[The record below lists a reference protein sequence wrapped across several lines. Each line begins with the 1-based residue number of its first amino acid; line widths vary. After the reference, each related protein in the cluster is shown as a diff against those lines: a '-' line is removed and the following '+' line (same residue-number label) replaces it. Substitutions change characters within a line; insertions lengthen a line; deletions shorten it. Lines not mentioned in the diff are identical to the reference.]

1 MINFS
6 IIFFVFDNNTFLV
19 QSFQMDKFNISPI
32 PELIFGPGTL
42 AKLPDQIEK
51 NNYKNIVIIT
61 GGNSFVSSSEWKKLK
76 QSLDVSGVKFV
87 HYKSSGET
95 SPETVDNIIIDLKSI
110 AVDAVI
116 AIGGGTVMDTGKA
129 VAAMLCMPGS
139 IVDYL
144 EGVGTKEPSG
154 RRKPLICV
162 PTTSG
167 TGSEATKNAVI
178 TKIGKD
184 GFKKSLRHKAYI
196 PDLVII
202 DPELIV
208 SCPKDLS
215 LATGMDAVTQLLESY
230 VSTQS
235 SPFTDIITLKGLEL
249 AGKSLPLLSEDGSNI
264 DVRSNMAYAAY
275 LSGISLAN
283 AGLGVVHGA
292 ASVLGSIRSIPHGV
306 VCGTLLG
313 SATEKIISMLK
324 KEDLSSKY
332 LLKFAAAGT
341 ALTGM
346 DLGSPVKNI
355 DLLVKTLN
363 YWVEAFNIPKF
374 SEYGFTEND
383 MEYAAKNTGLKNTPV
398 KLTFKDIYSILI
410 SRL

>member
-1 MINFS
+1 
-6 IIFFVFDNNTFLV
+6 
-19 QSFQMDKFNISPI
+19 MDKFIISPI
-32 PELIFGPGTL
+32 PELIFGSGTL
-42 AKLPDQIEK
+42 VKLPDQIEK
-51 NNYKNIVIIT
+51 NNYQNIVIIT
-61 GGNSFVSSSEWKKLK
+61 GGNSFVSSFAWEKLK
-76 QSLDVSGVKFV
+76 RSLDASGVKFV

-95 SPETVDNIIIDLKSI
+95 HPDTVDNIIFDLKLTS
-110 AVDAVI
+110 VDAVI

-129 VAAMLCMPGS
+129 VSAMLCMPGS

-144 EGVGTKEPSG
+144 EGVGTKEPVG

-196 PDLVII
+196 PDTVII

-208 SCPKDLS
+208 TCPKHIS
-215 LATGMDAVTQLLESY
+215 MATGIDAVTQLLESY

-235 SPFTDIITLKGLEL
+235 SPFTDMSSFYGLQL
-249 AGKSLPLLSEDGSNI
+249 AGKSLPLLAEDGSNI
-264 DVRSNMAYAAY
+264 EARSQMAYAAY

-283 AGLGVVHGA
+283 AGLGVIHGA
-292 ASVLGSIRSIPHGV
+292 ASVLGSIRAIPHGV

-313 SATEKIISMLK
+313 TVTERIISKLK
-324 KEDLSSKY
+324 KDDLSSKY

-346 DLGSPVKNI
+346 DLGSSVKNI
-355 DLLVKTLN
+355 DLLLKTLN
-363 YWVEAFNIPKF
+363 YWVQDFNIAKF
-374 SEYGFTEND
+374 SEYGFTKND
-383 MEYAAKNTGLKNTPV
+383 LEYAAKTIGLKNTPV
-398 KLTFKDIYSILI
+398 KLNFKDIYSILI

>member
-1 MINFS
+1 
-6 IIFFVFDNNTFLV
+6 
-19 QSFQMDKFNISPI
+19 MDKFNISPI

-51 NNYKNIVIIT
+51 NNYKSIVIIT
-61 GGNSFVSSSEWKKLK
+61 GGNSFISSSAWGVLK
-76 QSLDVSGVKFV
+76 QSLNSSGIKFI

-95 SPETVDNIIIDLKSI
+95 SPETVDNIITDLQST

-129 VAAMLCMPGS
+129 VSAMLCMPGS

-144 EGVGTKEPSG
+144 EGVGTKESSG
-154 RRKPLICV
+154 RRKSLVCI

-178 TKIGKD
+178 TKIGKG

-196 PDLVII
+196 PDTVII

-208 SCPKDLS
+208 TCPKDIS

-235 SPFTDIITLKGLEL
+235 NPFTDMSSFHGLQL
-249 AGKSLPLLSEDGSNI
+249 AGKSLPLIAEDGSNI
-264 DVRSNMAYAAY
+264 EARSQMAYAAY

-283 AGLGVVHGA
+283 AGLGVIHGA
-292 ASVLGSIRSIPHGV
+292 ASVLGSIRAIPHGV

-313 SATEKIISMLK
+313 TATERIISKLK
-324 KEDLSSKY
+324 EEDLSSKY
-332 LLKFAAAGT
+332 LLKFAKAGT
-341 ALTGM
+341 ALTGIN
-346 DLGSPVKNI
+346 LESTVKNI
-355 DLLVKTLN
+355 DLLVKTLKN
-363 YWVEAFNIPKF
+363 WVAVFNIPKF
-374 SEYGFTEND
+374 SEYGFTENE
-383 MEYAAKNTGLKNTPV
+383 MEYAARKIGLKNTPV
-398 KLTFKDIYSILI
+398 KLTYEDIYSALI
-410 SRL
+410 SRLY

>member
-1 MINFS
+1 
-6 IIFFVFDNNTFLV
+6 
-19 QSFQMDKFNISPI
+19 MDKFIISPI
-32 PELIFGPGTL
+32 PELIFGSGTL
-42 AKLPDQIEK
+42 VKLPDQIEK
-51 NNYKNIVIIT
+51 NNYQNIVIIT
-61 GGNSFVSSSEWKKLK
+61 GGNSFVSSFAWEKLK
-76 QSLDVSGVKFV
+76 RSLDASGVKFV
-87 HYKSSGET
+87 DYKSFGET
-95 SPETVDNIIIDLKSI
+95 HPETVDNIIFDLKSTS
-110 AVDAVI
+110 VDAVI

-144 EGVGTKEPSG
+144 EGVGTKEPVG

-196 PDLVII
+196 PDTVII

-208 SCPKDLS
+208 TCPKHIS
-215 LATGMDAVTQLLESY
+215 MATGMDAVTQLLESY

-235 SPFTDIITLKGLEL
+235 SPFTDMSSFYGLQL
-249 AGKSLPLLSEDGSNI
+249 AGKSLPLLAEDGSNI
-264 DVRSNMAYAAY
+264 EARSQMAYAAY

-283 AGLGVVHGA
+283 AGLGVIHGA
-292 ASVLGSIRSIPHGV
+292 ASVLGSIRPIPHGV

-313 SATEKIISMLK
+313 TVTERIISKLK
-324 KEDLSSKY
+324 KDDLSSKY

-346 DLGSPVKNI
+346 DLGSPEKNI
-355 DLLVKTLN
+355 DLLLKTLN
-363 YWVEAFNIPKF
+363 YWVQDFNIAKF
-374 SEYGFTEND
+374 SKYGFTKND
-383 MEYAAKNTGLKNTPV
+383 LEYAVKTIDLKNTPV
-398 KLTFKDIYSILI
+398 KLNFKDIYSILI